1 MVEPRDLNLGH
12 KISNMVKDY
21 RFCEGVSI
29 LAQAE
34 TETLFQVLD
43 QSVQVLMQ
51 QLSVSYVDALI
62 ETGDNLLSGT
72 VHVEDGKPSQQQVE
86 ALEKL
91 YQSVDLKQFDAETIR
106 RAIQLAMLK
115 AIHNDRVDPNHQMT
129 PDSIGLLT
137 AYLIAKLVGPKTD
150 LSILDIAVGTGN
162 LLTTVINQLQTDR
175 PQPIQGYGVDNDDNQ
190 LAIAAMSM
198 DLQGSAVELFH
209 QDAIDPL
216 VMPKTSIAIGDLP
229 VGYYPLDERVQN
241 FETKATNGHS
251 YTHHLMMEQAMSHL
265 LPGGWGVFLVP
276 TTIFQSQEAQG
287 LLKWMSTAA
296 YLQGLLNLPTNL
308 FLDEKSRKSIV
319 VLQKHGSQAQQAGK
333 VLLGDFPS
341 FEDQRAF
348 QAFTAQIDAWVSQN
362 IKR

>member
-1 MVEPRDLNLGH
+1 M
-12 KISNMVKDY
+12 
-21 RFCEGVSI
+21 SI

-43 QSVQVLMQ
+43 QSVAILMQ
-51 QLSVSYVDALI
+51 QLSVSYIDALI
-62 ETGDNLLSGT
+62 ETGDNLLSQS
-72 VHVEDGKPSQQQVE
+72 VHVENGKPSEQQAAELQT
-86 ALEKL
+86 L
-91 YQSVDLKQFDAETIR
+91 YRTIELQQFDAETIR
-106 RAIQLAMLK
+106 RAVQLALLK

-137 AYLIAKLVGPKTD
+137 AYLIAKLVGAKSD

-162 LLTTVINQLQTDR
+162 LLTTVINQLQPDR
-175 PQPIQGYGVDNDDNQ
+175 QGVIHGYGVDNDDNQ

-198 DLQGSAVELFH
+198 ELQHSAVELFH
-209 QDAIDPL
+209 QDALDPL
-216 VMPKTSIAIGDLP
+216 VMPKTTVVIGDLP
-229 VGYYPLDERVQN
+229 VGYYPLDERVQQ
-241 FETKATNGHS
+241 FQTKATNGHS
-251 YTHHLMMEQAMSHL
+251 YVHHLMIEQAMSQL

-276 TTIFQSQEAQG
+276 TNIFQSQESQG
-287 LLKWMSTAA
+287 LVQWMGSSA
-296 YLQGLLNLPTNL
+296 YLQGLLNLPKNL

-319 VLQKHGSQAQQAGK
+319 VLQKHGSNAKQAGK

-362 IKR
+362 INR